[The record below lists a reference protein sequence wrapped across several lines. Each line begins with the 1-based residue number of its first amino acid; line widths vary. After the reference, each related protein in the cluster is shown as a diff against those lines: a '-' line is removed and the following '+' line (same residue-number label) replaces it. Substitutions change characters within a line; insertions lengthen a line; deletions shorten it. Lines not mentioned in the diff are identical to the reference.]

1 MKNTNL
7 LIPKFLGVVTISAVL
22 IIGVYVLIVDLPA
35 QKKEANMDA
44 SNQTAAILE
53 DKNQS
58 KTDMPSSNI
67 EDTTPGTSKEN
78 TEQNTANS
86 TAPSSPATPTPP
98 ATPTYTYKNG
108 SFTSSMSYKVPGNRT
123 NTLTAT
129 ISITNDIITTISTS
143 SVNDSGSQQ
152 YNDDFKNEIQ
162 SAVENKKILGLVI
175 PDGPGD
181 AVGGASLTSEAFNII
196 LNQIRSTAKN
206 S

>member
-1 MKNTNL
+1 MKNTS
-7 LIPKFLGVVTISAVL
+7 LIITKSLGVVTISAVL
-22 IIGVYVLIVDLPA
+22 IIGVYVLIIDLPA
-35 QKKEANMDA
+35 PKKEANKDT
-44 SNQTAAILE
+44 SNQTAALID
-53 DKNQS
+53 DKNPS
-58 KTDMPSSNI
+58 KSDMPLSNI
-67 EDTTPGTSKEN
+67 EDTTPGASKEN
-78 TEQNTANS
+78 TKQNTTNS

-98 ATPTYTYKNG
+98 TTPTYTYKNG

-152 YNDDFKNEIQ
+152 YNDDFKNEIK
-162 SAVENKKILGLVI
+162 SAVENKKILGLAI

-181 AVGGASLTSEAFNII
+181 AIGGASLTSEAFNII